1 MVDISLEDVPFNFLM
16 YGGIVLGL
24 AAFVALAL
32 RGEHEPEAQTSGTGK
47 GSYLDVYGNEEN

>member
-1 MVDISLEDVPFNFLM
+1 MVDISLEDAPFNFLM

-32 RGEHEPEAQTSGTGK
+32 RGETEPEAQASGTSK